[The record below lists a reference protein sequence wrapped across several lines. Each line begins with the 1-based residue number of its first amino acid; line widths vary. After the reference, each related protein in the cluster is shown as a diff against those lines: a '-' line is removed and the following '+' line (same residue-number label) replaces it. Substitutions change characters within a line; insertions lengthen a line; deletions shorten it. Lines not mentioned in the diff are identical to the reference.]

1 MVRQQLNLNCISK
14 SDAILFLSTSA
25 RDLSHINL
33 ITHFPLVN
41 GFSLEAML
49 TYMGIVFYFL
59 RREHG
64 SVIFFPSRYGG
75 ALVDLL
81 TMSKLNGKVLGATVS

>member
-25 RDLSHINL
+25 RDLSLINL

-49 TYMGIVFYFL
+49 TTYMGIVFYFL

-75 ALVDLL
+75 GGISRSPHNEQ
-81 TMSKLNGKVLGATVS
+81 TQR

>member
-1 MVRQQLNLNCISK
+1 MVEQQLNLNCIFK
-14 SDAILFLSTSA
+14 SDAILFLSTSD
-25 RDLSHINL
+25 RDLSLINL

-49 TYMGIVFYFL
+49 TTYMGFVFYFP

-64 SVIFFPSRYGG
+64 PVSFFPSRYG
-75 ALVDLL
+75 VH
-81 TMSKLNGKVLGATVS
+81 